1 MEFKRM
7 LTTVDTHT
15 AGEPLRIIT
24 GGLPMI
30 KGDSILEKR
39 AYFTD
44 HLDTIRTIL
53 MHEPRGHH
61 GMYGCIVTPPEN
73 KESDFGV
80 LFMHNEGLSTM
91 CGHGIIGVVTA
102 GIEMGFLETK
112 GEGSSVYTIDSP
124 AGKITAEAI
133 YGNHK
138 VSSVSFINVPS
149 FVYKEDFEISL
160 DHKTIKVDIAFGG
173 AFYAIV
179 QAKDLDLQVEIQQ
192 LSKIQKWGK
201 LIKEEIEKTI
211 DVKHPLEDKLQ
222 GIYGVI
228 FSDQPKKEESH
239 LRNVTVFAD
248 QQIDRSPC
256 GTGTAARMAA
266 LYQKGELAEKQPFVH
281 ESIITSQLKGEII
294 ESTKIGPFDAIIPKI
309 SGTAFITGS
318 HQFFIDP
325 SDPLSEGFLL
335 G

>member
-24 GGLPMI
+24 GGLPLI

-44 HLDTIRTIL
+44 HLDVIRTIL

-73 KESDFGV
+73 KDSNFGV

-102 GIEMGFLETK
+102 GIEMGFLETY
-112 GEGSSVYTIDSP
+112 GQGSSIYTIDSP
-124 AGKITAEAI
+124 AGKITAEAV
-133 YGNHK
+133 YDNHK
-138 VSSVSFINVPS
+138 VSSVSFLNVPS
-149 FVYKEDFEISL
+149 FVYKEEFEISL
-160 DHKTIKVDIAFGG
+160 GHKTFKVDIAFGG

-201 LIKEEIEKTI
+201 SIKEEIEKTL
-211 DVKHPLEDKLQ
+211 DVKHPLEDKIQ

-228 FSDQPKKEESH
+228 FSDQPEKKESN

-266 LYQKGELAEKQPFVH
+266 LYQKGVLKENQSFVH
-281 ESIITSQLKGEII
+281 ESIIASQLKGEII
-294 ESTKIGPFDAIIPKI
+294 ESTKIGGFQAIIPKI
-309 SGTAFITGS
+309 SGSAFITGS